1 MKEKISVSVIIPCY
15 KCSNTIKRAIDSI
28 FNQTVLPK
36 EIFIIDD
43 NIDKK
48 ETLDLFNILV
58 ANYQDESFKM
68 ICHIKNQG
76 APSARNL
83 GWNLAT
89 CEYVAFLDSDDAWH
103 PQKLQLQ
110 YEFMKKNQEI
120 ILSGHD
126 IEIVQDEK
134 KESHADNKN
143 LSSKKCSKTNI
154 LLRNIFPTPTLM
166 IKRDIN
172 YRFDETMRYVDD
184 HLLLMNIIL
193 DDNQAYKIENKL
205 AYVFKPMFGV
215 SGLSSNMYQMEKH
228 ELLAYTKI
236 FQAKKIALVTYIFTI
251 TFSLVKYSR
260 RLILLKLK

>member
-15 KCSNTIKRAIDSI
+15 KCNNTIKRALDSI
-28 FNQTVLPK
+28 FNQSVLPE
-36 EIFIIDD
+36 EIIIIDD

-48 ETLDLFNILV
+48 ETLELFNILIT
-58 ANYQDESFKM
+58 NYRNESIRM
-68 ICHIKNQG
+68 VCHIVNQG

-83 GWNLAT
+83 GWNLAISD
-89 CEYVAFLDSDDAWH
+89 YVAFLDSDDAWH
-103 PQKLQLQ
+103 PQKLELQ
-110 YEFMKKNQEI
+110 YEFMKKNREI
-120 ILSGHD
+120 VLSGHD

-134 KESHADNKN
+134 KEIDFNNKN
-143 LSSKKCSKTNI
+143 IFAKKCSKTNI

-193 DDNQAYKIENKL
+193 DENQAYKIENKL
-205 AYVFKPMFGV
+205 AYVFKPMFGA

-236 FQAKKIALVTYIFTI
+236 FKAKKIGVIKYILTI
-251 TFSLVKYSR
+251 TFSLIKYLR
-260 RLILLKLK
+260 RLIILRMK

>member
-15 KCSNTIKRAIDSI
+15 KCNNTIKRAIDSI

-48 ETLDLFNILV
+48 ETLDLFNILA
-58 ANYQDESFKM
+58 ANYQNESFKM

-126 IEIVQDEK
+126 IEIIQDEK
-134 KESHADNKN
+134 KESHMNN
-143 LSSKKCSKTNI
+143 EHLSSKKCSKINI

-193 DDNQAYKIENKL
+193 DDYQAYKIENKL
-205 AYVFKPMFGV
+205 AYVFKPMFGA

-236 FQAKKIALVTYIFTI
+236 FKAKKIGVIKYILTI
-251 TFSLVKYSR
+251 TFSLIKYLR
-260 RLILLKLK
+260 RLIILRMK